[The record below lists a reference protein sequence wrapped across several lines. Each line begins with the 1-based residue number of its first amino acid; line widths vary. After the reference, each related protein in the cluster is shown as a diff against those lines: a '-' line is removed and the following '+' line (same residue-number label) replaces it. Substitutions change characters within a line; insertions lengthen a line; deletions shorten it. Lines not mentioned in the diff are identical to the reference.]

1 MVRGQALD
9 LLPGGTL
16 VLPLKAAQPGGRTVS
31 AVGVT
36 ATPPP
41 GAVVETGR
49 ADARGTTGSGTW
61 GLSGSLDSAFYHC
74 VSKVSDVTQ

>member
-16 VLPLKAAQPGGRTVS
+16 VLPLKAAQHRTVS